1 MEIGLKLK
9 TRGVYVGFSDFMNF
23 KLFFRWLTTFVIKRI
38 AKSEN
43 CFIELQV
50 IG

>member
-1 MEIGLKLK
+1 MEIVLKLK
-9 TRGVYVGFSDFMNF
+9 TKGVYSGFSNFMNF
-23 KLFFRWLTTFVIKRI
+23 MLFFRWLTTFVIKRI

-43 CFIELQV
+43 CLIRVQV

>member
-23 KLFFRWLTTFVIKRI
+23 KLFFRRLAT
-38 AKSEN
+38 
-43 CFIELQV
+43 LL
-50 IG
+50 